1 MGGTA
6 DAPPPPPPSGHS
18 CSWRELSQRFS
29 WFCLKPLSPPGK
41 RDQADILVR
50 HPKVGD
56 TLVPPFFRA
65 RAGATRTGA
74 GSIVPTTAVT
84 VTNAGHDHQR
94 QGWHES
100 AAHIVLPST
109 RLTVPRNRLRQ
120 TCLCAAPVRCGCLTY
135 KPVGGSKG
143 WGVGEGKT
151 KGIFPRRK
159 TSPKLQANGLAA
171 HQSRAV
177 RQLGQFWLYLSA
189 GGSSPAVHSPHPTP
203 PRRGGCSSCQH
214 HSGETYVCVRT
225 AEQKKTVPR
234 NLTVTE
240 VLT

>member
-50 HPKVGD
+50 HPEVGNALD
-56 TLVPPFFRA
+56 PPFFRA

-74 GSIVPTTAVT
+74 GSIVPTAAVT
-84 VTNAGHDHQR
+84 VTKAGHDRQR

-100 AAHIVLPST
+100 AAHTVLST
-109 RLTVPRNRLRQ
+109 RLTVPRNRLTDKHASVQ
-120 TCLCAAPVRCGCLTY
+120 HQCAAAASP
-135 KPVGGSKG
+135 
-143 WGVGEGKT
+143 
-151 KGIFPRRK
+151 
-159 TSPKLQANGLAA
+159 TSPWEAAKAGGWERGRQKAFFQDGKHHQNYLLAA

-177 RQLGQFWLYLSA
+177 RQLGQSFGFTCPQAGAALQCIPPSNTPEEGWVQLMPASLRGALRMRLY
-189 GGSSPAVHSPHPTP
+189 G
-203 PRRGGCSSCQH
+203 
-214 HSGETYVCVRT
+214 
-225 AEQKKTVPR
+225 
-234 NLTVTE
+234 
-240 VLT
+240 

>member
-1 MGGTA
+1 MDWGSVGGTA

-56 TLVPPFFRA
+56 ALDPPFFRA

-84 VTNAGHDHQR
+84 VTNAGHDRQR

-100 AAHIVLPST
+100 AAHIVLST
-109 RLTVPRNRLRQ
+109 RLTVPRNRLHRQ
-120 TCLCAAPVRCGCLTY
+120 TCLCAAPVHCGCLTY

-151 KGIFPRRK
+151 KGVFPRRK
-159 TSPKLQANGLAA
+159 TSPKLRANGLAA
-171 HQSRAV
+171 HQSRAA
-177 RQLGQFWLYLSA
+177 RQLGQSFGFTCPQA
-189 GGSSPAVHSPHPTP
+189 GAALQCIPPIQHP
-203 PRRGGCSSCQH
+203 RGGVGATHASTTP
-214 HSGETYVCVRT
+214 GNPTYVFVRLN
-225 AEQKKTVPR
+225 KRKPF
-234 NLTVTE
+234 LVT
-240 VLT
+240 